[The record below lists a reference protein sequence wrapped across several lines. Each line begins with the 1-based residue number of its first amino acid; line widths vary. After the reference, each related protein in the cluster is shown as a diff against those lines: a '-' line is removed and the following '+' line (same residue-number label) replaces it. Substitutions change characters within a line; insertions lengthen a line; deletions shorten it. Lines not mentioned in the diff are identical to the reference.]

1 MIKKTFRWLWALT
14 LIAAFGIGCNLVT
27 NVTQRV
33 GGVEKTAQSVATGLQ
48 SGREIFSTGQALA
61 TNIQGNSMVQT
72 VQAYVTQQAPGLE
85 QTIQAFATD
94 QGPGIQ
100 QTIQAFATDQ
110 GPGLEQTVQAFATQQ
125 GPGLEQTVQAFL
137 TQDVPGL
144 AETVQAVATQSGS
157 TSGQAPK
164 DIPLV
169 EGDKTSLVTS
179 QTFIS
184 YFTSLDFN
192 SVVTFYD
199 NQMPANGWTKLDK
212 ESIQNANNAVMIFDK
227 PTRKATVT
235 LGINPTNNTTVVV
248 ITVSQK

>member
-1 MIKKTFRWLWALT
+1 MNKKTFRWIWVLT
-14 LIAAFGIGCNLVT
+14 LIATFGIGCSLIT

-48 SGREIFSTGQALA
+48 SGREIFSTGQAIA
-61 TNIQGNSMVQT
+61 TNIQGNPMVQT
-72 VQAYVTQQAPGLE
+72 VQAYVTEQAPGLE

-94 QGPGIQ
+94 QGPGLQ
-100 QTIQAFATDQ
+100 QTIEAFATNQ
-110 GPGLEQTVQAFATQQ
+110 GPGLEQTVQAFM
-125 GPGLEQTVQAFL
+125 

-157 TSGQAPK
+157 GTSQAPE

-169 EGDKTSLVTS
+169 DGEKNNLVTS
-179 QTFIS
+179 PTFVT
-184 YFTSLDFN
+184 YFTSTDFN
-192 SVVTFYD
+192 SVVTFYA

-212 ESIQNANNAVMIFDK
+212 ESIQNANNAVLVYDK

-235 LGINPTNNTTVVV
+235 LGINPTDNSTVVV
-248 ITVSQK
+248 ITISQK

>member
-1 MIKKTFRWLWALT
+1 MNKKTFRWIWALT
-14 LIAAFGIGCNLVT
+14 LVAAFGIGCSLVT

-48 SGREIFSTGQALA
+48 SGREILSTGQAIA
-61 TNIQGNSMVQT
+61 TNIQGNPMFQT
-72 VQAYVTQQAPGLE
+72 AQAYMTEQAPGLE
-85 QTIQAFATD
+85 
-94 QGPGIQ
+94 

-110 GPGLEQTVQAFATQQ
+110 GPGLEQTVQAFM
-125 GPGLEQTVQAFL
+125 

-157 TSGQAPK
+157 TTGQAPE

-179 QTFIS
+179 QTFVT

-192 SVVTFYD
+192 SVVTFYQ

-212 ESIQNANNAVMIFDK
+212 ESVQNANSAVLVFDK
-227 PTRKATVT
+227 PDRKATVT
-235 LGINPTNNTTVVV
+235 LGINPANNSTVVV
-248 ITVSQK
+248 ISVSQK